1 MQLRAIAKLK
11 LSQKCPKHSKPR
23 FGKDPNSRHQ
33 QYGKVLSRPVKS
45 LILGLTHYTNQPKR
59 VLRYLVF
66 SEASDNP
73 DLFRHLRSLDA
84 KHG

>member
-1 MQLRAIAKLK
+1 M
-11 LSQKCPKHSKPR
+11 
-23 FGKDPNSRHQ
+23 
-33 QYGKVLSRPVKS
+33 Y
-45 LILGLTHYTNQPKR
+45 LGLTHYTNQPKR

-66 SEASDNP
+66 SEVLDNP